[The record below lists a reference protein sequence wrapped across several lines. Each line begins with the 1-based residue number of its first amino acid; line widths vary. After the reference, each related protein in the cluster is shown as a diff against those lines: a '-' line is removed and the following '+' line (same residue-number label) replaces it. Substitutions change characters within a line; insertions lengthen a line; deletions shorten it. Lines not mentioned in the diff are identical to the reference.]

1 MSTSVVFTVFV
12 FPGADALRVTMR
24 ESSLKVVQ
32 GDFVVLPC
40 SFFTSSP
47 LSRLNIIWTM
57 APSSSPEQPIQVRM
71 KLKINVSLY
80 ACVLTQCCG
89 LSFHAGDRL

>member
-1 MSTSVVFTVFV
+1 
-12 FPGADALRVTMR
+12 MR
-24 ESSLKVVQ
+24 ESSLKVAQ

-57 APSSSPEQPIQVRM
+57 APSLSPENPIQVRTGRNM
-71 KLKINVSLY
+71 PPPNIHRG
-80 ACVLTQCCG
+80 CVCVCMCV
-89 LSFHAGDRL
+89 

>member
-1 MSTSVVFTVFV
+1 MFV
-12 FPGADALRVTMR
+12 LFVLLLFWGPSDALRVTMR

-57 APSSSPEQPIQVRM
+57 APSLSPENPIQVRTA
-71 KLKINVSLY
+71 KTRHTRARTRTHTSVFLPLR
-80 ACVLTQCCG
+80 
-89 LSFHAGDRL
+89 AGDCL

>member
-1 MSTSVVFTVFV
+1 
-12 FPGADALRVTMR
+12 MR

-47 LSRLNIIWTM
+47 LSRLNIIWTV
-57 APSSSPEQPIQVRM
+57 APSSSPEQPIQVRTE
-71 KLKINVSLY
+71 LKINVSLCV
-80 ACVLTQCCG
+80 CVLTQYFG
-89 LSFHAGDRL
+89 LSFPRR